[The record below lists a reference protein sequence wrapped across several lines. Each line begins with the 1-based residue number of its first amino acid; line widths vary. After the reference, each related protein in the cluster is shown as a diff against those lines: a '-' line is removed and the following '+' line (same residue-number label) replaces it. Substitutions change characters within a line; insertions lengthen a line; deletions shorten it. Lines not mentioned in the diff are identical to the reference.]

1 MELEEIK
8 RLYNAMNENGMSEL
22 SLKIGS
28 DEKIRLKLNDLNTMR
43 ISEQQ
48 IKPEEENEDVSQVIE
63 ENNLYEIQ
71 SDKVG
76 LLEFDGVGIKQGD
89 KIKKNDILGY
99 VAGIGSKD
107 YIKSPCNGKIVSIET
122 PYGTIVDYGKVL
134 FVVEVEE

>member
-48 IKPEEENEDVSQVIE
+48 IKPEEENEDVPRSGFKGRRPFLGQIFSSQR
-63 ENNLYEIQ
+63 L
-71 SDKVG
+71 
-76 LLEFDGVGIKQGD
+76 
-89 KIKKNDILGY
+89 
-99 VAGIGSKD
+99 
-107 YIKSPCNGKIVSIET
+107 
-122 PYGTIVDYGKVL
+122 
-134 FVVEVEE
+134 